1 MTGFRNITECMKRH
15 VFSIPASATIKE
27 AAALC
32 LEKHIGT
39 LPVVDEKGR
48 LVGLLQLRDLLT
60 LVMPDF
66 IKLVQDFGYVG
77 DFGAVENRLPSQE
90 ALALSVDS
98 VMQPAIYV
106 EDDCGLLR
114 AFAMLYQEDLLDMP
128 VVNSEKQLV
137 GIASR
142 VDVGTSLLSTWHL
155 SS

>member
-15 VFSIPASATIKE
+15 VFSIPASATIRE
-27 AAALC
+27 AATLC
-32 LEKHIGT
+32 VEKHIGT

-66 IKLVQDFGYVG
+66 IKLVQGFGYVG

-142 VDVGTSLLSTWHL
+142 VDVGTSLLSTWRL